1 MKDIFEKSKRNY
13 LSFDIGRFNKKYILN
28 QYPLTFTIIEND
40 KNNPTKSQNS
50 ISINSKKS
58 INIDKILTKGKNDTH
73 RNDTLSNN
81 QVSTENFLETYNLS
95 IKKIFEKRIKQNFAN
110 LQVRFIQPN
119 KILQKLGR
127 NTFFQEDNYPC
138 SLNFN
143 KTQRNKENIILHK
156 EDKSILELI
165 DNDKHMHEIKSFY
178 NEKLINKEKIFFHE
192 KDNYSNLMK
201 MLSKKIIVFKYDDSL
216 CMTKYFYSKKNYNK
230 YLEGKLSINSIS
242 IKITNLENGYENKII
257 LPFDVIPFYLSIPIN
272 IFCFFISKI
281 LLLNNFL
288 ENEETNI
295 LDKIFIDRKLIEKY
309 LRIISTNFILFDSN
323 STLFEDKKLKKE
335 VYYLFLGNKICS
347 ISIIPPYIELAKN
360 ENKIKITK
368 IMGKG
373 LWLALFQNNYKNWDT
388 MCLIY
393 LYSFAQFR
401 RIQYSTIRHNSNQ
414 IINMNIDD
422 DINNNEKENHIP
434 KINDTDEKI
443 YFYIYNDRKDDSN
456 KNGFIFMT
464 LILYSLAQIY
474 IGHIYKLL
482 FNLEQT
488 KLLLNLNKE
497 NLNLLP
503 ILYKCSNE
511 REKHNGI
518 SLNFSLI
525 KAIQMNK
532 KNTFYETNINLRNN
546 KLNKNYKYIY
556 KKGLNIKLIL
566 PKIEIHEIDMTKV
579 NIKSFEIEEDY
590 LNKLI
595 EMDLVEWLKTIG
607 IYIINNYN
615 EHKIKTKKENK
626 LVKKNTF
633 TNSPLKNKIKDNF
646 PSKNGVI
653 FNDQIKSKKIIL
665 RGSIKNCRISLN
677 LKKSNY

>member
-81 QVSTENFLETYNLS
+81 QVSTENFLETYKIS
-95 IKKIFEKRIKQNFAN
+95 IKKIFEKRIKKNFAN

-347 ISIIPPYIELAKN
+347 ISIIPPYIELSKN

-368 IMGKG
+368 TMGKG

-595 EMDLVEWLKTIG
+595 EMDLVEWLKIIG

-615 EHKIKTKKENK
+615 EHKIKIKKENK
-626 LVKKNTF
+626 FVKKNTF

-653 FNDQIKSKKIIL
+653 FNDHIKSKKIIL

>member
-1 MKDIFEKSKRNY
+1 MKDILEMSKRNY
-13 LSFDIGRFNKKYILN
+13 LSFDIGRFNKNYILN

-40 KNNPTKSQNS
+40 KNNPNKSHNS
-50 ISINSKKS
+50 ISINSKNS
-58 INIDKILTKGKNDTH
+58 LNIDKILTKEKNYTQRNDTH
-73 RNDTLSNN
+73 SNN
-81 QVSTENFLETYNLS
+81 QESKENFIETYNLS
-95 IKKIFEKRIKQNFAN
+95 VKKIFEKRIKKNFAN
-110 LQVRFIQPN
+110 LQCRFIQSN
-119 KILQKLGR
+119 RILQKLGR
-127 NTFFQEDNYPC
+127 NIFFHEDNYPC
-138 SLNFN
+138 SLHFN
-143 KTQRNKENIILHK
+143 KTQRNKENISLVK
-156 EDKSILELI
+156 EDKCILELI
-165 DNDKHMHEIKSFY
+165 DNDKNMYEIKSFY

-192 KDNYSNLMK
+192 KDNYSNLIK

-242 IKITNLENGYENKII
+242 IKITNLENGYENNII

-295 LDKIFIDRKLIEKY
+295 LDKISVDRKLIEKY
-309 LRIISTNFILFDSN
+309 LRIISTNFILFDNN

-335 VYYLFLGNKICS
+335 IYYLFLGNKICS
-347 ISIIPPYIELAKN
+347 ISIIPPYMELSKN

-368 IMGKG
+368 TMGKG

-388 MCLIY
+388 MCLLY
-393 LYSFAQFR
+393 LYSFSQFR
-401 RIQYSTIRHNSNQ
+401 RIQYSTIKHNSNQ
-414 IINMNIDD
+414 IINMNIDGMID
-422 DINNNEKENHIP
+422 NEKNNYIP
-434 KINDTDEKI
+434 KINNIDEKI
-443 YFYIYNDRKDDSN
+443 YFYIYNDRIDDHK

-579 NIKSFEIEEDY
+579 HIKNFEIEEDY
-590 LNKLI
+590 LNKLV
-595 EMDLVEWLKTIG
+595 EMDLLEWLKTIG
-607 IYIINNYN
+607 NYIINNYN
-615 EHKIKTKKENK
+615 EHKIKTKNENK
-626 LVKKNTF
+626 FIVKKNTF
-633 TNSPLKNKIKDNF
+633 TTSPLKNKIKDNF
-646 PSKNGVI
+646 ASKNGVL
-653 FNDQIKSKKIIL
+653 FNDHNKNKKLIF
-665 RGSIKNCRISLN
+665 RGSIKSSRITLN

>member
-1 MKDIFEKSKRNY
+1 MKDILEMSKRNY
-13 LSFDIGRFNKKYILN
+13 LSFDIGRFNKNYILN

-40 KNNPTKSQNS
+40 KNNPNKSHNS
-50 ISINSKKS
+50 ISINSKNS
-58 INIDKILTKGKNDTH
+58 LNIDKILTKEKNYTQRNDTH
-73 RNDTLSNN
+73 SNN
-81 QVSTENFLETYNLS
+81 QESKENFIETYNLS
-95 IKKIFEKRIKQNFAN
+95 VKKIFEKRIKKNFAN
-110 LQVRFIQPN
+110 LQCRFIQSN
-119 KILQKLGR
+119 RILQKLGR
-127 NTFFQEDNYPC
+127 NIFFHEDNYPC
-138 SLNFN
+138 SLHFN
-143 KTQRNKENIILHK
+143 KTQRNKENISLDK
-156 EDKSILELI
+156 EDKCILELI
-165 DNDKHMHEIKSFY
+165 DNDKNMYEIKSFY

-192 KDNYSNLMK
+192 KDNYSNLIK

-242 IKITNLENGYENKII
+242 IKITNLENGYENNII

-295 LDKIFIDRKLIEKY
+295 LDKISVDRKLIEKY
-309 LRIISTNFILFDSN
+309 LRIISTNFILFDNN

-335 VYYLFLGNKICS
+335 IYYLFLGNKICS
-347 ISIIPPYIELAKN
+347 ISIIPPYMELSKN

-368 IMGKG
+368 TMGKG

-388 MCLIY
+388 MCLLY
-393 LYSFAQFR
+393 LYSFSQFR
-401 RIQYSTIRHNSNQ
+401 RIQYSTIKHNSNQ
-414 IINMNIDD
+414 IINMNIDGMID
-422 DINNNEKENHIP
+422 NEKNNYIP
-434 KINDTDEKI
+434 KINNIDEKI
-443 YFYIYNDRKDDSN
+443 YFYIYNDRIDDHK

-579 NIKSFEIEEDY
+579 HIKNFEIEEDY
-590 LNKLI
+590 LNKLV
-595 EMDLVEWLKTIG
+595 EMDLLEWLKTIG
-607 IYIINNYN
+607 NYIINNYN
-615 EHKIKTKKENK
+615 EHKIKTKNENK
-626 LVKKNTF
+626 FIVKKNTF
-633 TNSPLKNKIKDNF
+633 TTSPLKNKIKDNF
-646 PSKNGVI
+646 ASKNGVL
-653 FNDQIKSKKIIL
+653 FNDHNKNKKLIF
-665 RGSIKNCRISLN
+665 RGSIKSSRITLN

>member
-1 MKDIFEKSKRNY
+1 MKDILEVSKRNY
-13 LSFDIGRFNKKYILN
+13 LSFDIGRFNKNYILN
-28 QYPLTFTIIEND
+28 QYPLTFTIIEKD
-40 KNNPTKSQNS
+40 KNNPNKSHNS
-50 ISINSKKS
+50 ISINSKNS
-58 INIDKILTKGKNDTH
+58 LNIDKILTKEKNYTQRNDTH
-73 RNDTLSNN
+73 SNN
-81 QVSTENFLETYNLS
+81 QESKENFIETYNLS
-95 IKKIFEKRIKQNFAN
+95 VKKIFEKRIKKNFAN
-110 LQVRFIQPN
+110 LQCRFIQSN
-119 KILQKLGR
+119 RILQNLGR
-127 NTFFQEDNYPC
+127 NIFFHEDNYPC
-138 SLNFN
+138 SLHFN
-143 KTQRNKENIILHK
+143 KTQRNKENISLVK
-156 EDKSILELI
+156 EDKCILELI
-165 DNDKHMHEIKSFY
+165 DNDKNMYEIKSFY

-192 KDNYSNLMK
+192 KDNYSNLIK

-242 IKITNLENGYENKII
+242 IKITNLENGYENNII

-295 LDKIFIDRKLIEKY
+295 LDKISVDRKLIEKY
-309 LRIISTNFILFDSN
+309 LRIISTNFILFDNN

-335 VYYLFLGNKICS
+335 IYYLFLGNKICS
-347 ISIIPPYIELAKN
+347 ISIIPPYMELSKN

-368 IMGKG
+368 TMGKG

-388 MCLIY
+388 MCLLY
-393 LYSFAQFR
+393 LYSFSQFR
-401 RIQYSTIRHNSNQ
+401 RIQYSTIKHNSNQ
-414 IINMNIDD
+414 IINMNIDGMID
-422 DINNNEKENHIP
+422 NEKNNYIP
-434 KINDTDEKI
+434 KINNIDEKI
-443 YFYIYNDRKDDSN
+443 YFYIYNDRIDDHK

-579 NIKSFEIEEDY
+579 HIKFFEIEEDY
-590 LNKLI
+590 LNKLV
-595 EMDLVEWLKTIG
+595 EMDLLEWLKTIG
-607 IYIINNYN
+607 NYIINNYN
-615 EHKIKTKKENK
+615 EHKIKTKNENK
-626 LVKKNTF
+626 FIVKKNTF
-633 TNSPLKNKIKDNF
+633 TTSPLKNKIKDNF
-646 PSKNGVI
+646 ASKNGVL
-653 FNDQIKSKKIIL
+653 FNDHNKNKKLIF
-665 RGSIKNCRISLN
+665 RGSIKSSRITLN
-677 LKKSNY
+677 LKKPNY

>member
-1 MKDIFEKSKRNY
+1 MKDILEKSKRNY

-40 KNNPTKSQNS
+40 KNNLTNSHNS
-50 ISINSKKS
+50 ISINSKNI
-58 INIDKILTKGKNDTH
+58 INIEKDLSKGKNTH
-73 RNDTLSNN
+73 RNDTLSNK
-81 QVSTENFLETYNLS
+81 QISTENFLETYNLS
-95 IKKIFEKRIKQNFAN
+95 IKKIFEKRLIKNFVN
-110 LQVRFIQPN
+110 LQGRFIPQN
-119 KILQKLGR
+119 KILKKFGR
-127 NTFFQEDNYPC
+127 NTFFHEDNYPY
-138 SLNFN
+138 SLYFY
-143 KTQRNKENIILHK
+143 KTQRNKENLSLLK
-156 EDKSILELI
+156 EDKCILELI
-165 DNDKHMHEIKSFY
+165 DNDKHMYEIKSFY

-192 KDNYSNLMK
+192 KENYSNLIK

-242 IKITNLENGYENKII
+242 IKITNLENGYENNLV
-257 LPFDVIPFYLSIPIN
+257 LPFDVIPLYLSIPIN

-309 LRIISTNFILFDSN
+309 LRIISTNFILFDKNSN
-323 STLFEDKKLKKE
+323 LFEDKKLKKE
-335 VYYLFLGNKICS
+335 IYYLFLGNKICS
-347 ISIIPPYIELAKN
+347 ISIIPPYIELSKN

-368 IMGKG
+368 TIGKG

-401 RIQYSTIRHNSNQ
+401 RIQYSTIKHNSNQ
-414 IINMNIDD
+414 IININIDD
-422 DINNNEKENHIP
+422 LNNNEKINYIP
-434 KINDTDEKI
+434 KINDADEKI
-443 YFYIYNDRKDDSN
+443 YFYIYNDQIEDSN
-456 KNGFIFMT
+456 KNGFIFIT

-474 IGHIYKLL
+474 IGHVYKFL

-525 KAIQMNK
+525 KAIQKNK
-532 KNTFYETNINLRNN
+532 KNTFYETNRNN
-546 KLNKNYKYIY
+546 KLTKNYKYIY

-579 NIKSFEIEEDY
+579 NIKFFEIEEEY

-595 EMDLVEWLKTIG
+595 EMDLLEWLKTIG

-615 EHKIKTKKENK
+615 ENKIKTKNENK
-626 LVKKNTF
+626 FIVKKNTLMD
-633 TNSPLKNKIKDNF
+633 SPLKNKIKDNF
-646 PSKNGVI
+646 APKNEVV
-653 FNDQIKSKKIIL
+653 FNGRNKNKKIIL
-665 RGSIKNCRISLN
+665 RGPIKSSKNV
-677 LKKSNY
+677 SNY

>member
-1 MKDIFEKSKRNY
+1 MY
-13 LSFDIGRFNKKYILN
+13 
-28 QYPLTFTIIEND
+28 
-40 KNNPTKSQNS
+40 
-50 ISINSKKS
+50 
-58 INIDKILTKGKNDTH
+58 
-73 RNDTLSNN
+73 
-81 QVSTENFLETYNLS
+81 
-95 IKKIFEKRIKQNFAN
+95 
-110 LQVRFIQPN
+110 
-119 KILQKLGR
+119 
-127 NTFFQEDNYPC
+127 
-138 SLNFN
+138 
-143 KTQRNKENIILHK
+143 
-156 EDKSILELI
+156 
-165 DNDKHMHEIKSFY
+165 EIKSFY

-192 KDNYSNLMK
+192 KDNYSNLIK

-242 IKITNLENGYENKII
+242 IKITNLENGYENNII

-295 LDKIFIDRKLIEKY
+295 LDKISVDRKLIEKY
-309 LRIISTNFILFDSN
+309 LRIISTNFILFDNN

-335 VYYLFLGNKICS
+335 IYYLFLGNKICS
-347 ISIIPPYIELAKN
+347 ISIIPPYMELSKN

-368 IMGKG
+368 TMGKG

-388 MCLIY
+388 MCLLY
-393 LYSFAQFR
+393 LYSFSQFR
-401 RIQYSTIRHNSNQ
+401 RIQYSTIKHNSNQ
-414 IINMNIDD
+414 IINMNIDGMID
-422 DINNNEKENHIP
+422 NEKNNYIP
-434 KINDTDEKI
+434 KINNIDEKI
-443 YFYIYNDRKDDSN
+443 YFYIYNDRIDDHK

-579 NIKSFEIEEDY
+579 HIKNFEIEEDY
-590 LNKLI
+590 LNKLV
-595 EMDLVEWLKTIG
+595 EMDLLEWLKTIG
-607 IYIINNYN
+607 NYIINNYN
-615 EHKIKTKKENK
+615 EHKIKTKNENK
-626 LVKKNTF
+626 FIVKKNTF
-633 TNSPLKNKIKDNF
+633 TTSPLKNKIKDNF
-646 PSKNGVI
+646 ASKNGVL
-653 FNDQIKSKKIIL
+653 FNDHNKNKKLIF
-665 RGSIKNCRISLN
+665 RGSIKSSRITLN

>member
-1 MKDIFEKSKRNY
+1 MKDILEMSKRNY
-13 LSFDIGRFNKKYILN
+13 LSFDIGRFNKNYILN

-40 KNNPTKSQNS
+40 KNNPNKSHNS
-50 ISINSKKS
+50 ISINSKNS
-58 INIDKILTKGKNDTH
+58 LNIDKILTKEKNYTQRNDTH
-73 RNDTLSNN
+73 SNN
-81 QVSTENFLETYNLS
+81 QESKENFIETYNLS
-95 IKKIFEKRIKQNFAN
+95 VKKIFEKRIKKNFAN
-110 LQVRFIQPN
+110 LQCRFIQSN
-119 KILQKLGR
+119 RILQKLGR
-127 NTFFQEDNYPC
+127 NIFFHEDNYPC
-138 SLNFN
+138 SLHFN
-143 KTQRNKENIILHK
+143 KTQRNKENISLVK
-156 EDKSILELI
+156 EDKCILELI
-165 DNDKHMHEIKSFY
+165 DNDKNMYEIKSFY

-192 KDNYSNLMK
+192 KDNYSNLIK

-242 IKITNLENGYENKII
+242 IKITNLENGYENNII

-288 ENEETNI
+288 ENEEKNI
-295 LDKIFIDRKLIEKY
+295 LDKISVDRKLIEKY
-309 LRIISTNFILFDSN
+309 LRIISTNFILFDNN

-335 VYYLFLGNKICS
+335 IYYLFLGNKICS
-347 ISIIPPYIELAKN
+347 ISIIPPYMELSKN

-368 IMGKG
+368 TMGKG

-388 MCLIY
+388 MCLLY
-393 LYSFAQFR
+393 LYSFSQFR
-401 RIQYSTIRHNSNQ
+401 RIQYSTIKHNSNQ
-414 IINMNIDD
+414 IINMNIDGMID
-422 DINNNEKENHIP
+422 NEKNNYIP
-434 KINDTDEKI
+434 KINNIDEKI
-443 YFYIYNDRKDDSN
+443 YFYIYNDRIDDHK

-579 NIKSFEIEEDY
+579 HIKNFEIEEDY
-590 LNKLI
+590 LNKLV
-595 EMDLVEWLKTIG
+595 EMDLLEWLKTIG
-607 IYIINNYN
+607 NYIINNYN
-615 EHKIKTKKENK
+615 EHKIKTKNENK
-626 LVKKNTF
+626 FIVKKNTF
-633 TNSPLKNKIKDNF
+633 TTSPLKNKIKDNF
-646 PSKNGVI
+646 ASKNGVL
-653 FNDQIKSKKIIL
+653 FNDHNKNKKLIF
-665 RGSIKNCRISLN
+665 RGSIKSSRITLN

>member
-40 KNNPTKSQNS
+40 KNNPTKSHNS
-50 ISINSKKS
+50 ISINSKKI
-58 INIDKILTKGKNDTH
+58 INIDKILAKGKNNTH
-73 RNDTLSNN
+73 RNDTLLNN

-127 NTFFQEDNYPC
+127 NIFFQEDNYPC

-192 KDNYSNLMK
+192 KDNYSNLIK

-347 ISIIPPYIELAKN
+347 ISIIPPYIELSKN

-368 IMGKG
+368 TMGKG

-414 IINMNIDD
+414 IINMNVD
-422 DINNNEKENHIP
+422 DINNNEKENNIP

-579 NIKSFEIEEDY
+579 NIKSCEIEEDY

>member
-40 KNNPTKSQNS
+40 KNNPTKSHNS
-50 ISINSKKS
+50 ISINSKKI
-58 INIDKILTKGKNDTH
+58 INIDKILAKGKNNTH
-73 RNDTLSNN
+73 RNDTLLNN

-127 NTFFQEDNYPC
+127 NIFFQEDNYPC

-192 KDNYSNLMK
+192 KDNYSNLIK

-347 ISIIPPYIELAKN
+347 ISIIPPYIEL
-360 ENKIKITK
+360 
-368 IMGKG
+368 
-373 LWLALFQNNYKNWDT
+373 
-388 MCLIY
+388 
-393 LYSFAQFR
+393 
-401 RIQYSTIRHNSNQ
+401 
-414 IINMNIDD
+414 
-422 DINNNEKENHIP
+422 
-434 KINDTDEKI
+434 
-443 YFYIYNDRKDDSN
+443 
-456 KNGFIFMT
+456 
-464 LILYSLAQIY
+464 
-474 IGHIYKLL
+474 
-482 FNLEQT
+482 
-488 KLLLNLNKE
+488 
-497 NLNLLP
+497 
-503 ILYKCSNE
+503 
-511 REKHNGI
+511 
-518 SLNFSLI
+518 
-525 KAIQMNK
+525 
-532 KNTFYETNINLRNN
+532 
-546 KLNKNYKYIY
+546 
-556 KKGLNIKLIL
+556 
-566 PKIEIHEIDMTKV
+566 
-579 NIKSFEIEEDY
+579 
-590 LNKLI
+590 
-595 EMDLVEWLKTIG
+595 
-607 IYIINNYN
+607 
-615 EHKIKTKKENK
+615 
-626 LVKKNTF
+626 
-633 TNSPLKNKIKDNF
+633 
-646 PSKNGVI
+646 
-653 FNDQIKSKKIIL
+653 
-665 RGSIKNCRISLN
+665 
-677 LKKSNY
+677 

>member
-40 KNNPTKSQNS
+40 KNNPTKSHNS
-50 ISINSKKS
+50 ISINSKKT
-58 INIDKILTKGKNDTH
+58 INIDKILTKEKNHTH

-127 NTFFQEDNYPC
+127 NIFFQEDNYPC

-192 KDNYSNLMK
+192 KDNYSNLIK

-347 ISIIPPYIELAKN
+347 ISIIPPYIELSKN

-368 IMGKG
+368 TMGKG

-456 KNGFIFMT
+456 KNDFIFMT

-579 NIKSFEIEEDY
+579 NIKYFEIEEDY

-626 LVKKNTF
+626 LIKKNTF

-653 FNDQIKSKKIIL
+653 FNDQNKSKKIIL

>member
-1 MKDIFEKSKRNY
+1 MKGILEELKRNY

-28 QYPLTFTIIEND
+28 QYPLTFTIIEDD
-40 KNNPTKSQNS
+40 KNNPTKSHNS
-50 ISINSKKS
+50 ISINSKNR
-58 INIDKILTKGKNDTH
+58 INIEKVLTKGNNTH
-73 RNDTLSNN
+73 RNETLSNN
-81 QVSTENFLETYNLS
+81 QESTENFLETYNVS
-95 IKKIFEKRIKQNFAN
+95 IKKIFEKRFKKNFAR
-110 LQVRFIQPN
+110 LQDRFITPN
-119 KILQKLGR
+119 KIFQKLGKDI
-127 NTFFQEDNYPC
+127 FFHEDNYPC
-138 SLNFN
+138 SLYFN
-143 KTQRNKENIILHK
+143 KTQRNKENIGLVK
-156 EDKSILELI
+156 EDKCILELI
-165 DNDKHMHEIKSFY
+165 DNDKHMYEIKSFY

-192 KDNYSNLMK
+192 KENYSNLIK

-230 YLEGKLSINSIS
+230 YLEGKILINSIS
-242 IKITNLENGYENKII
+242 IKITNLENGYENNIV
-257 LPFDVIPFYLSIPIN
+257 LPFDIIPFYLSIPIN

-281 LLLNNFL
+281 LLLNNFI
-288 ENEETNI
+288 ENKEANI
-295 LDKIFIDRKLIEKY
+295 LDKIYIDRKLIEKY
-309 LRIISTNFILFDSN
+309 LRIISTNFILFENN

-335 VYYLFLGNKICS
+335 IYYLFLGNKICS
-347 ISIIPPYIELAKN
+347 ISIIPPYIELSKN

-368 IMGKG
+368 TMGKG

-393 LYSFAQFR
+393 LYSFSQFR
-401 RIQYSTIRHNSNQ
+401 RIQYSTIKHNSNQ
-414 IINMNIDD
+414 IINMNIDK
-422 DINNNEKENHIP
+422 INSNEKINYIP
-434 KINDTDEKI
+434 KINDSDEKI
-443 YFYIYNDRKDDSN
+443 YFFIYNDQIDDSK

-464 LILYSLAQIY
+464 LFLYSLAQIY
-474 IGHIYKLL
+474 IGHVYKLL

-511 REKHNGI
+511 REKSNGI

-532 KNTFYETNINLRNN
+532 KNIFYETNINLRNN

-566 PKIEIHEIDMTKV
+566 PKIEMHEIDMTKV
-579 NIKSFEIEEDY
+579 NIKSFEIEEEY

-595 EMDLVEWLKTIG
+595 EMDLLEWLKTIG
-607 IYIINNYN
+607 IYIIKSYN
-615 EHKIKTKKENK
+615 EHKIKTKKDNK
-626 LVKKNTF
+626 FIIKKNTF
-633 TNSPLKNKIKDNF
+633 TNSPLKNRIKDNLD
-646 PSKNGVI
+646 SKNGI
-653 FNDQIKSKKIIL
+653 FFNESNKNKNLIL

-677 LKKSNY
+677 LKKSNH